1 MAEWKTTGSYNQYH
15 NYYVWLKYTTSYNE
29 ATNQTTVSISGWDM
43 AWDYMVN
50 QYYLTDGV
58 FTISATDNPTS
69 SDTYGVWYGQTRNPG
84 QDAISGGEPK
94 TIVVQ
99 HGRGID
105 KKITISWSGYG
116 QVGGKYKATWTDST
130 TVQTGTASTP
140 SEVNC
145 AAAYIGG
152 NTTITINRLSPLFTH
167 TLTYTFGALSGT
179 IATKTSETSLTWAI
193 PTTFYAQIP
202 NAKSGQGV
210 ITCTTYNDTL
220 TIGTTT
226 CNFTVNCDE
235 AQCKPTLNGSAK
247 DTNATT
253 VALTGNNQK
262 FVKYFSNISVNT
274 GATAK
279 NSASIAAQM
288 VSCGGKSISS
298 GTGTISGVES
308 GSVVFQATDSRGFT
322 TQQTRTYDL
331 VEYIKLTC
339 TLNASAATTSGVAT
353 LKISGNYWNGNFGAA
368 NNTLTVQYRYKVKD
382 GSYTNWTSATA
393 TATGNKYDI
402 TATISGLNY
411 LNAYTFQA
419 RAIDKLSTVES
430 NEQTRKTT
438 PIFDW
443 SEDDFNF
450 NVSTTVKGDLSVSG
464 GVSATGALV
473 ADSVSANSIK
483 LNSKDIFSLLYPVG
497 SVYISVNNTNP
508 STLFGGTWEQIKDK
522 FLLAAGSTYN
532 AGSTGGEATH
542 TLTVSE
548 LPAHN
553 HGIFYPNAGAG
564 NDYAPIGYPNVGSK
578 STYWA
583 VGSYT
588 GDVGG
593 GEAHN
598 NMPPYLAVYVWKRT
612 K

>member
-1 MAEWKTTGSYNQYH
+1 MAEWKTTGTYNQYH

-29 ATNQTTVSISGWDM
+29 ATNQTTISITGWDM

-50 QYYLTDGV
+50 QYYLTDGT
-58 FTISATDNPTS
+58 FTIAATDNPTS
-69 SDTYGVWYGQTRNPG
+69 SGTYGVWYGQTRNPG

-179 IATKTSETSLTWAI
+179 IATKTADTSITWAI

-226 CNFTVNCDE
+226 CNFIVNCDE
-235 AQCKPTLNGSAK
+235 AQCKPTLNGSAQ
-247 DTNATT
+247 DANATT
-253 VALTGNNQK
+253 VALTGNNHT
-262 FVKYFSNISVNT
+262 FVKYFSNISAKTN
-274 GATAK
+274 ATAK
-279 NSASIAAQM
+279 NSATIASQSITI
-288 VSCGGKSISS
+288 GGKSINS
-298 GTGTISGVES
+298 GDGTINAVES

-322 TQQTRTYDL
+322 TQQTLTYNL
-331 VEYIKLTC
+331 VDYVKLTC

-353 LKISGNYWNGNFGAA
+353 LKISGNYFNGNFGAA
-368 NNTLTVQYRYKVKD
+368 DNTLTVQYRYKVKD
-382 GSYTNWTSATA
+382 GSYTDWTSATA

-402 TATISGLNY
+402 TATVSGLNY

-419 RAIDKLSTVES
+419 RAIDKLSTVTS

-450 NVSTTVKGDLSVSG
+450 NVNTKVGGNLNVSG
-464 GVSATGALV
+464 TLTI
-473 ADSVSANSIK
+473 NNTSIF
-483 LNSKDIFSLLYPVG
+483 DLLYPVD
-497 SVYISVNNTNP
+497 SIYISVNSANP
-508 STLFGGTWEQIKDK
+508 STLFGGTWEQIKDT
-522 FLLAAGSTYN
+522 FLLAAGTTY
-532 AGSTGGEATH
+532 AGGSTGGEATH
-542 TLTVSE
+542 TLTE
-548 LPAHN
+548 GEIPAHR
-553 HGIFYPNAGAG
+553 HTITYPNAGGPYGDA
-564 NDYAPIGYPNVGSK
+564 AIGYPESSNTTKTWMAEMCKTES
-578 STYWA
+578 
-583 VGSYT
+583 
-588 GDVGG
+588 VGG
-593 GEAHN
+593 GTAHN

-612 K
+612 A

>member
-1 MAEWKTTGSYNQYH
+1 
-15 NYYVWLKYTTSYNE
+15 
-29 ATNQTTVSISGWDM
+29 
-43 AWDYMVN
+43 MV
-50 QYYLTDGV
+50 Y
-58 FTISATDNPTS
+58 A
-69 SDTYGVWYGQTRNPG
+69 
-84 QDAISGGEPK
+84 QDE
-94 TIVVQ
+94 Q
-99 HGRGID
+99 
-105 KKITISWSGYG
+105 
-116 QVGGKYKATWTDST
+116 
-130 TVQTGTASTP
+130 
-140 SEVNC
+140 
-145 AAAYIGG
+145 
-152 NTTITINRLSPLFTH
+152 
-167 TLTYTFGALSGT
+167 
-179 IATKTSETSLTWAI
+179 ATKTIEETQK
-193 PTTFYAQIP
+193 QIQ
-202 NAKSGQGV
+202 AYYSKAMRR
-210 ITCTTYNDTL
+210 IIAEFEATYDKL
-220 TIGTTT
+220 
-226 CNFTVNCDE
+226 
-235 AQCKPTLNGSAK
+235 LNTAK
-247 DTNATT
+247 DGKPPT
-253 VALTGNNQK
+253 VADLYKLDKYWQLQGQLRAELQK
-262 FVKYFSNISVNT
+262 M
-274 GATAK
+274 G
-279 NSASIAAQM
+279 
-288 VSCGGKSISS
+288 
-298 GTGTISGVES
+298 
-308 GSVVFQATDSRGFT
+308 D
-322 TQQTRTYDL
+322 
-331 VEYIKLTC
+331 IKLTC

-353 LKISGNYWNGNFGAA
+353 LKISGNYWNGDFGAA

-382 GSYTNWTSATA
+382 GSYTGWTSATA

-450 NVSTTVKGDLSVSG
+450 NVNTTVKGDLSVSG

-553 HGIFYPNAGAG
+553 HGIWYPNAGAG
-564 NDYAPIGYPNVGSK
+564 NNSAPIGYPNVGSK

-588 GDVGG
+588 ADVGT